1 MSEDARIEELAK
13 ELGISAAYLQ
23 RLFRQVH
30 GMTIIDYLNRMRIE
44 RAKLLLLNTDDPVV
58 EIAMEAGFNSRQHF
72 TRVFTSLEGISPQE
86 YRREK
91 RNSEEK
97 QIFLF

>member
-1 MSEDARIEELAK
+1 VR
-13 ELGISAAYLQ
+13 
-23 RLFRQVH
+23 
-30 GMTIIDYLNRMRIE
+30 
-44 RAKLLLLNTDDPVV
+44 KLTDDEKFMKAMNEQYIQNKQI

-72 TRVFTSLEGISPQE
+72 TRVFTSLERISPQE

-91 RNSEEK
+91 RNSEDK